1 MSRRFRIGILIAL
14 VGIGLAAIGLYVLSV
29 MLRQS
34 LSPRPVPTQPPPLT
48 EQVVV
53 TTHSVTLGTVLRAGD
68 LRLAEVP
75 IELVPVGAVR
85 EIEAVLGRFTRVDLV
100 AGEMVLDHHLADPTN
115 VVHDVGFIIDDSQVL
130 MAFPA
135 SDLMSAV
142 SNLQRGDIID
152 ILVTYD
158 LEVPVVSEGVEAFV
172 SPGEEEEKE
181 AHTLTFDAFQRV
193 EITAMVV
200 DVIVQQEQQQTS
212 QSPLDV
218 AGTPQPAPT
227 PRPADINIQ
236 AYLLA
241 LLPQDAL
248 VLKHLKD
255 TGAVFDL
262 VLRSP
267 TSTQLFEL
275 NPVYSD
281 YLIDR
286 YGFTIPK

>member
-14 VGIGLAAIGLYVLSV
+14 VGIGLAAMGLYVLSA

-34 LSPRPVPTQPPPLT
+34 LSPRPVPTQAPPLT

-53 TTHSVTLGTVLRAGD
+53 TTHNVTLGTVLRAGD
-68 LRLAEVP
+68 LRLAVVP

-85 EIEAVLGRFTRVDLV
+85 EVEAVLGRFTKVDLV

-115 VVHDVGFIIDDSQVL
+115 VVHDVGFIIGDSQVL
-130 MAFPA
+130 LAFPA
-135 SDLMSAV
+135 QDLMSSV
-142 SNLQRGDIID
+142 SNIQRGDIVD
-152 ILVTYD
+152 ILVTYE

-172 SPGEEEEKE
+172 APGEEQEKE
-181 AHTLTFDAFQRV
+181 SQTLTFDAFQRV

-200 DVIVQQEQQQTS
+200 DVVVQQQQQTS
-212 QSPLDV
+212 QGPLDV
-218 AGTPQPAPT
+218 GGTPQPAPT

>member
-1 MSRRFRIGILIAL
+1 LSRRFRIGILIAL

-75 IELVPVGAVR
+75 IELVPVGVVR
-85 EIEAVLGRFTRVDLV
+85 EIEAVLGRFIRVDLV

>member
-1 MSRRFRIGILIAL
+1 MSRRVRIGILIAL
-14 VGIGLAAIGLYVLSV
+14 VGIGMAAVGLYVLSI

-34 LSPRPVPTQPPPLT
+34 LAPRPVPTAVPPLT

-53 TTHSVTLGTVLRAGD
+53 TTHNITLGTVLRSGD
-68 LRLAEVP
+68 LRLVEVP

-85 EIEAVLGRFTRVDLV
+85 EIEAVLGRFAKVELV
-100 AGEMVLDHHLADPTN
+100 TGEMVLVHNLADPTN
-115 VVHDVGFIIDDSQVL
+115 INHDVGFIIDDSQVL

-135 SDLMSAV
+135 GDLMSSV
-142 SNLQRGDIID
+142 SLLQRGDIID
-152 ILVTYD
+152 ILVTIQE
-158 LEVPVVSEGVEAFV
+158 EVPVVSEGEDAVLTT
-172 SPGEEEEKE
+172 GDEEETEST
-181 AHTLTFDAFQRV
+181 TLTFDAFQRV

-200 DVIVQQEQQQTS
+200 DIITDQQQQPS
-212 QSPLDV
+212 QGPLDT
-218 AGTPQPAPT
+218 GTPLPPPTPAPSQI
-227 PRPADINIQ
+227 RIR

-255 TGAVFDL
+255 TGANFDL

-275 NPVYSD
+275 NTVTSD

-286 YGFTIPK
+286 YQLEVTK

>member
-1 MSRRFRIGILIAL
+1 LSRRIRIGILIAL

-34 LSPRPVPTQPPPLT
+34 LSPRPAPTPLPALT

-53 TTHSVTLGTVLRAGD
+53 TTHNVTLGTVLRGGD

-75 IELVPVGAVR
+75 VELVPQGALR
-85 EIEAVLGRFTRVDLV
+85 EIESAIGRFSRVDLV
-100 AGEMVLDHHLADPTN
+100 SGEMVLDSNLADPTN
-115 VVHDVGFIIDDSQVL
+115 IAHDVGFIIDDSQVL

-135 SDLMSAV
+135 TDLMSTLSV
-142 SNLQRGDIID
+142 LQRGDIID
-152 ILVTYD
+152 IFVTVSQ
-158 LEVPVVSEGVEAFV
+158 EVRVV
-172 SPGEEEEKE
+172 EEEPGGLAPPPDEE
-181 AHTLTFDAFQRV
+181 EVTTEEITFDAFQRV

-200 DVIVQQEQQQTS
+200 DIIAEEQQQ
-212 QSPLDV
+212 QSVIPQPG
-218 AGTPQPAPT
+218 ATPQPQPT
-227 PRPADINIQ
+227 PKPSEIKIR

-248 VLKHLKD
+248 VLKYLKD
-255 TGAVFDL
+255 TGATFDL

-275 NPVYSD
+275 TPVTER
-281 YLIDR
+281 YLLER
-286 YGFTIPK
+286 YELEIAK

>member
-1 MSRRFRIGILIAL
+1 LSRRFRIGILIAL
-14 VGIGLAAIGLYVLSV
+14 VGVGLAAIGLYVLSV

-34 LSPRPVPTQPPPLT
+34 LSPRPVPTQVPPLT

-53 TTHSVTLGTVLRAGD
+53 TTHNVTLGMVLKSGD

-85 EIEAVLGRFTRVDLV
+85 EIEAVLGRFSKVDLV
-100 AGEMVLDHHLADPTN
+100 AGEMVLDHHLANPTN
-115 VVHDVGFIIDDSQVL
+115 INHDIGYIIDDSQVL

-135 SDLMSAV
+135 TDLMSSLSV
-142 SNLQRGDIID
+142 FERGDIID
-152 ILVTYD
+152 ILVTID
-158 LEVPVVSEGVEAFV
+158 QEAPVVSEDPNAFV
-172 SPGEEEEKE
+172 APGEEEQTE
-181 AHTLTFDAFQRV
+181 TRQFTFDAFQRI

-200 DVIVQQEQQQTS
+200 DVIVEQQPAS
-212 QSPLDV
+212 QSPLEGV
-218 AGTPQPAPT
+218 GGGTPQPAPT
-227 PRPADINIQ
+227 PRPADIRIR
-236 AYLLA
+236 AYLFA

-248 VLKHLKD
+248 LLKHLKD
-255 TGAVFDL
+255 TGAIFDL

-275 NPVYSD
+275 NPVTSD

-286 YGFTIPK
+286 YELEVPK

>member
-1 MSRRFRIGILIAL
+1 MSRRVRVGILIAL
-14 VGIGLAAIGLYVLSV
+14 VGIGLAAVGLYVLSI

-34 LSPRPVPTQPPPLT
+34 LSPRPVPTAVPPLT

-53 TTHSVTLGTVLRAGD
+53 TTHNITLGTVLRGGD
-68 LRLAEVP
+68 LRMAEVP

-85 EIEAVLGRFTRVDLV
+85 EIESVLGRFAKVDLV
-100 AGEMVLDHHLADPTN
+100 SGEMVLAHHLADPTN
-115 VVHDVGFIIDDSQVL
+115 VSHDVGFIIDDSQVL

-135 SDLMSAV
+135 GDLMS
-142 SNLQRGDIID
+142 SLSILQRGDIVD
-152 ILVTYD
+152 ILVTMD
-158 LEVPVVSEGVEAFV
+158 LDVPVVSEDPNAFITA
-172 SPGEEEEKE
+172 GEEEETQST
-181 AHTLTFDAFQRV
+181 TLTFDSFQRL

-200 DVIVQQEQQQTS
+200 EVIAEQEQPS
-212 QSPLDV
+212 QGPLDV
-218 AGTPQPAPT
+218 GGTPQPAPT
-227 PRPADINIQ
+227 PSPAEIRIR

-255 TGAVFDL
+255 TGANFDM

-275 NPVYSD
+275 NTVTSD

-286 YGFTIPK
+286 YQLEITK

>member
-34 LSPRPVPTQPPPLT
+34 LSPRPVPTVAPPLT

-53 TTHSVTLGTVLRAGD
+53 TTHNVTLGTVLRAGD

-75 IELVPVGAVR
+75 VELVPVGAIR
-85 EIEAVLGRFTRVDLV
+85 SIETALGRFAKVDLV
-100 AGEMVLDHHLADPTN
+100 TGEMVLDHNLADPTN
-115 VVHDVGFIIDDSQVL
+115 INHDVGYIIDDSQVL

-135 SDLMSAV
+135 TDLMSSV
-142 SNLQRGDIID
+142 GVLQRGDIID

-158 LEVPVVSEGVEAFV
+158 LEVPVVAEGPEAFI
-172 SPGEEEEKE
+172 PTGGEEETES
-181 AHTLTFDAFQRV
+181 HTLTFDAFQRV

-200 DVIVQQEQQQTS
+200 DIVAEQQQQS
-212 QSPLDV
+212 QGPLDV
-218 AGTPQPAPT
+218 GGGTPQPAPT
-227 PRPADINIQ
+227 PRPADIRIQ

-255 TGAVFDL
+255 TGATFDL

-281 YLIDR
+281 YLTDR
-286 YGFTIPK
+286 YELTIPK